1 MENDLKQFLNLL
13 TAVVADLVTETATL
27 MEQSTSNLGTSQ
39 AREILDRSA
48 RMQKTLDEARKV
60 LLNAA

>member
-39 AREILDRSA
+39 AREILDRA
-48 RMQKTLDEARKV
+48 AQMQKTLDEARKV
-60 LLNAA
+60 LLNAR